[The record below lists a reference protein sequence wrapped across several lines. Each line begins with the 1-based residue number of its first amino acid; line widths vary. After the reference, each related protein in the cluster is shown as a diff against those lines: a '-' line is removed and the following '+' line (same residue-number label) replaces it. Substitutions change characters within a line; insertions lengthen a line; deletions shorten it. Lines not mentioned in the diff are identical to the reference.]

1 MEFLSTIL
9 SLLALVVFCYLCV
22 GAYLLMKDSEIKW
35 QIRKELRAKYP
46 DLNRDQIR
54 VLSYIKL
61 KEMWEKGNVK

>member
-1 MEFLSTIL
+1 MR
-9 SLLALVVFCYLCV
+9 
-22 GAYLLMKDSEIKW
+22 DSEIKW

-46 DLNRDQIR
+46 DLNRDEIR